1 MAAAHY
7 SQKWLNL
14 SNPWTK
20 SLHEYTGHAP
30 KINVPLNP
38 EAIDPF
44 YRAYMCDNDLGFDI
58 AGTNALQEREY
69 FAQHDLGGLFGD
81 LVDLTGFSEPS
92 EPKDLI
98 DFSAS
103 LPISHPYFT
112 DLTPPHGTT
121 TLYDRTRVSDM
132 MPSGSR
138 LEAHPHRPTTR
149 ALADAAEALHKHPPH
164 AHTDVDTAFNSPAV
178 PTRAQQLLAATPSPS
193 KKPSG
198 AVRFLQT
205 QGITKADLPHGIA
218 PMTFINSHAD
228 LARGYKRFMSK
239 K

>member
-69 FAQHDLGGLFGD
+69 FAQHDLSGL
-81 LVDLTGFSEPS
+81 LMDLTGFSEP
-92 EPKDLI
+92 DLSPS
-98 DFSAS
+98 F
-103 LPISHPYFT
+103 PVSHPYFT
-112 DLTPPHGTT
+112 DLLPKHGAA

-138 LEAHPHRPTTR
+138 LEAVPHRPTTR
-149 ALADAAEALHKHPPH
+149 ALADAAEALHKG
-164 AHTDVDTAFNSPAV
+164 DDTAFNSPAA
-178 PTRAQQLLAATPSPS
+178 PTRAQMLLEKTVSPS
-193 KKPSG
+193 KTPTG

-205 QGITKADLPHGIA
+205 QGITKANLPHGIA
-218 PMTFINSHAD
+218 PMTFINSHPE

>member
-69 FAQHDLGGLFGD
+69 FAQHDLSGMLGD
-81 LVDLTGFSEPS
+81 LLDLTGFSEQ
-92 EPKDLI
+92 
-98 DFSAS
+98 DFSDS

-112 DLTPPHGTT
+112 DLLPPYEPA
-121 TLYDRTRVSDM
+121 TLHDRTRVSDM

-138 LEAHPHRPTTR
+138 LEAVPHRPTTR

-164 AHTDVDTAFNSPAV
+164 VDTAFNSPAV

-198 AVRFLQT
+198 AVRFLET

-218 PMTFINSHAD
+218 PMTFINSDAD
-228 LARGYKRFMSK
+228 LLRGYKRFMKQK